1 MHQTEDSGAKEG
13 KIGVF
18 FKKMS
23 ISCCFLYIKTPE
35 MQKVTKKIVDLKK
48 KVVAVAGGGTL
59 QHFQGLRIINF

>member
-1 MHQTEDSGAKEG
+1 MHQTWRKSGAKEG

-35 MQKVTKKIVDLKK
+35 QQKVTFFLKK
-48 KVVAVAGGGTL
+48 
-59 QHFQGLRIINF
+59 N